1 MGRGKASYAYCA
13 GDPVN
18 LVDPDGR
25 KLRIT
30 GVQQNTTLELLSE
43 LFGSELKLEDDFV
56 TITVEPEK
64 YNKKSKLIAEII
76 NNENIIVELWTT
88 DGKFTEDG
96 TPFCGGIFI
105 GNKTK
110 DFKVYTKQT
119 INLDILFKIDTFGG
133 DRGDSF
139 MHELSESY
147 YGGVYAYNNGIVE
160 VEPAYI
166 KKENEVYKYVH
177 NKAFPT
183 KEVNSKFVNDKGQEV
198 FGGEFY
204 LKQIWYI
211 KYNFR
216 EYEIQEVYNRPI
228 IKKKR

>member
-1 MGRGKASYAYCA
+1 M
-13 GDPVN
+13 
-18 LVDPDGR
+18 
-25 KLRIT
+25 
-30 GVQQNTTLELLSE
+30 QQSKTLELLSE

-76 NNENIIVELWTT
+76 NNENIIVELRTT
-88 DGKFTEDG
+88 DGKVTEDG
-96 TPFCGGIFI
+96 IPFCGGAFI
-105 GNKTK
+105 GSKTK

-119 INLDILFKIDTFGG
+119 INLDILFKIDAFGG
-133 DRGDSF
+133 DRGDSS

-166 KKENEVYKYVH
+166 KKENEVYKYAH
-177 NKAFPT
+177 KKAFPT

-216 EYEIQEVYNRPI
+216 EYEIQELYNRPK